1 MALRDRQR
9 RPNGTVGLACRVG
22 AVAVA
27 VTVFWPLGPVS
38 SPADAAEAAP
48 NLAGPAPNPT
58 AGHSTTMTPATG
70 GTAAGPGGVAGRGGH
85 EPTVV
90 PALAGP
96 GRPGVETLVAAASV
110 RKVSVFAEPGAAKP
124 VLVLDSRA
132 NFSRRTVFVV
142 VGHQPGWYRVMVPR
156 RPNGRTGWV
165 KSSEIGLF
173 TTPYSIA
180 VSLSRRELVLYRNGV
195 EELRERV
202 AIGQP
207 RYPTPTGVFFITE
220 GVRPSNPKGAY
231 GTFAFGLSG
240 YSNVL
245 TRFGRGDGQIGIHG
259 TNAPAQLGQAV
270 SHGCIRMRNEAVSK
284 LAKLLPQGV
293 PVVVEP

>member
-1 MALRDRQR
+1 
-9 RPNGTVGLACRVG
+9 
-22 AVAVA
+22 
-27 VTVFWPLGPVS
+27 
-38 SPADAAEAAP
+38 
-48 NLAGPAPNPT
+48 
-58 AGHSTTMTPATG
+58 
-70 GTAAGPGGVAGRGGH
+70 
-85 EPTVV
+85 VV